1 MLVVCRQREI
11 LSCSKSQSLTRAA
24 DKRTWDSEVERV
36 QFMQSLPSIRQQQQP
51 LQLPHMSAL
60 SLEPQRRQP

>member
-51 LQLPHMSAL
+51 LQLPHMGAL